1 MIPPP
6 PKIGVVVLNFNCA
19 EDTLGCLESLR
30 QAPCGEMR
38 AWVVDNASGDGSAEK
53 IPPRLREDE
62 VWLLTGEN
70 LGYAGGNN
78 AGIREALRWGADY
91 ALVVN
96 PDCRVEKGFLQHLVR
111 ALEAQPWGGAACP
124 KILDRDTGRVQS
136 IGGTFNLSTGRAAR
150 RFLGAEDGSPGTK
163 TWTTVDYP
171 MGACV
176 LFKRTFLEEVGL
188 FNEGYFLYYEDTEMG
203 LRARREGWT
212 TLAIPQS
219 CVSHGDTTSA
229 RFGNPVVS
237 YHGTRNQAWVVR
249 QYGRMWHRV
258 TFFALCLLLRWPL
271 RFAARFLTGKFRAAW
286 AVVRG
291 AWAGTFLSGFNGS
304 EHLAVPIGGRPGRTD
319 AYPTHT

>member
-6 PKIGVVVLNFNCA
+6 PKIGVIVLNYNCA
-19 EDTLGCLESLR
+19 EDTLACLESLR
-30 QAPCGEMR
+30 RAPCGEMR
-38 AWVVDNASGDGSAEK
+38 TWVVDNASADGSADT
-53 IPPRLREDE
+53 IPPRLLTGE
-62 VWLLTGEN
+62 VWLPTGDN

-124 KILDRDTGRVQS
+124 KVLDRDTGRVQS
-136 IGGTFNLSTGRAAR
+136 LGGTFSLWTGRAAR
-150 RFLGAEDGSPGTK
+150 RFLGAEDGSPGTGI
-163 TWTTVDYP
+163 WSSVDFP
-171 MGACV
+171 IGACV

-203 LRARREGWT
+203 LRARREGWK

-219 CVSHGDTTSA
+219 RVSHGDTTSG

-249 QYGRMWHRV
+249 QYGRAWHRV
-258 TFFALCLLLRWPL
+258 TYFALCLLLRWPF
-271 RFAARFLTGKFRAAW
+271 RFWARLLTGKFRAAW

-291 AWAGTFLSGFNGS
+291 AWVGALSAGFVEGA
-304 EHLAVPIGGRPGRTD
+304 HLALPFSGRSTQVSD
-319 AYPTHT
+319 V